1 MMSLYGVY
9 HTIIFLQ
16 EEQERV
22 EMSSFRKHLQLI
34 RLSFYYLV
42 PPFQCIW
49 QGLSC
54 QVEIQEINTH
64 FHTHKPEGNT
74 HKNSYKTYRKYDP

>member
-34 RLSFYYLV
+34 QLSCYYLV
-42 PPFQCIW
+42 PPFQCI
-49 QGLSC
+49 
-54 QVEIQEINTH
+54 
-64 FHTHKPEGNT
+64 
-74 HKNSYKTYRKYDP
+74 